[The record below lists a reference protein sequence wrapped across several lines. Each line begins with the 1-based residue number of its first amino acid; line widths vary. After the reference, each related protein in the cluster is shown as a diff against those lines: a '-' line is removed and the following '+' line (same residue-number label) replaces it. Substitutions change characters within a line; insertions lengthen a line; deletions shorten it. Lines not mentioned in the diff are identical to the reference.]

1 MQISHNNAN
10 IAHEPNP
17 HKKQEDKT
25 MRKTGKLL
33 SLLLCLALALALLPS
48 VPAQA
53 AGDVAINATNFPDAN
68 FRSYVSG
75 NCDSNGDGKLSAREI
90 AAVTYIGCFNK
101 NIASLKGIEHFTALT
116 ELYCYNNQL
125 TALDVSGCT
134 ALTKLWCGVNRLTSL
149 DVSKNTAL
157 T

>member
-1 MQISHNNAN
+1 
-10 IAHEPNP
+10 
-17 HKKQEDKT
+17 

-33 SLLLCLALALALLPS
+33 LSLFLCLALALALLPS

-53 AGDVAINATNFPDAN
+53 AWDVAINATNFPDAN

-116 ELYCYNNQL
+116 ELWCDVNRLTSLDVSKNTALTELYCYNNQL